1 VAECEYDVFQ
11 LEYKADPSD
20 VTPKGWIWLKRSSVR
35 WPRSFSQRNSSIPT
49 VKSQQALVAQG
60 VAGQSVTRPEK
71 PSHKAAIV
79 DIAKALQKSLA
90 ALKKTAAEQ
99 AARKD
104 AKAAGTQGKK
114 KIG

>member
-1 VAECEYDVFQ
+1 M
-11 LEYKADPSD
+11 
-20 VTPKGWIWLKRSSVR
+20 
-35 WPRSFSQRNSSIPT
+35 PT

-60 VAGQSVTRPEK
+60 VAGQPVTRPEK

-79 DIAKALQKSLA
+79 DIAKALQKSLV
-90 ALKKTAAEQ
+90 ALKKPAAEQ

-104 AKAAGTQGKK
+104 AKAAGTQRKK

>member
-1 VAECEYDVFQ
+1 VADYAYDVFQ

-20 VTPKGWIWLKRSSVR
+20 VTPKGWIWIKRSSLC
-35 WPRSFSQRNSSIPT
+35 WPRSFSQRNSAMPT

-60 VAGQSVTRPEK
+60 VAGQPVTRP
-71 PSHKAAIV
+71 AIV

-90 ALKKTAAEQ
+90 ALKKPAAEQ

-104 AKAAGTQGKK
+104 AKAAGTQRKK
-114 KIG
+114 KIS